1 MMSSSY
7 QARVIGLLRPLK
19 DVTVTAGESA
29 TFDCELSYEGI
40 PVEWYLQGKKL
51 EPSDKV
57 RRLNFFPYAYSS
69 FLTFTPLPLFFFLI
83 YFLLVEILRHSSAVV
98 LNGNSSLAQIWH
110 ILPGKGGGCGILQ
123 VCFVQREA
131 KTLVPDSVQD
141 SVTGMM
147 NYFCSGSLQLLW
159 QGFERCF
166 QEMFFFFFFSWMLS
180 CSPILHIRGLRG
192 FKFHFRH
199 LFWLSR

>member
-1 MMSSSY
+1 MTNLKMMSSSY

-69 FLTFTPLPLFFFLI
+69 FLTFTPLPLFFF
-83 YFLLVEILRHSSAVV
+83 FNLLSA
-98 LNGNSSLAQIWH
+98 SRDTKAQQCCCAEW
-110 ILPGKGGGCGILQ
+110 
-123 VCFVQREA
+123 
-131 KTLVPDSVQD
+131 
-141 SVTGMM
+141 
-147 NYFCSGSLQLLW
+147 
-159 QGFERCF
+159 
-166 QEMFFFFFFSWMLS
+166 
-180 CSPILHIRGLRG
+180 
-192 FKFHFRH
+192 
-199 LFWLSR
+199 